1 MDLLK
6 TEVKNVRG
14 LHMSLLF
21 DKTKEVTKTLL
32 PVVGLVLLICF
43 TIVDVKTDVI
53 IRFIVGS
60 FLLLI
65 GLTIFLW
72 GVDLAMNP
80 IGDHMSTGV
89 ATSRTPVKIAI
100 LSFLLGFLITVA
112 EPDIY
117 LEAKSRPLLV
127 VASSFTIVYIV
138 SIGVGLMISLGVF
151 RLLQGKP
158 SINL

>member
-1 MDLLK
+1 
-6 TEVKNVRG
+6 
-14 LHMSLLF
+14 MSLLF

-80 IGDHMSTGV
+80 IGDHMSTEV
-89 ATSRTPVKIAI
+89 ATSRTC
-100 LSFLLGFLITVA
+100 
-112 EPDIY
+112 
-117 LEAKSRPLLV
+117 
-127 VASSFTIVYIV
+127 
-138 SIGVGLMISLGVF
+138 
-151 RLLQGKP
+151 RLLF
-158 SINL
+158 